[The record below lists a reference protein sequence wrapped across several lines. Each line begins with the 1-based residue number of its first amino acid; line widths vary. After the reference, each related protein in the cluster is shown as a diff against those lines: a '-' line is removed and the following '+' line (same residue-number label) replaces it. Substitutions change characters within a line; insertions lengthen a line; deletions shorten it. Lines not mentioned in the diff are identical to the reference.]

1 MGNVFL
7 HTLFNIYYSGHL
19 TLRDFAHSLRP
30 LLTSAADSSFGN
42 MMQQLQEKKNFPPE
56 EIKFD
61 APDAAD
67 AEEWEISSW
76 SALNLVPQ
84 SQSSAVDAGGEPA
97 AEQEEGEINEE
108 PENQDDPLLDDLMT
122 NLPDFYHLIP
132 KRHLNYNLKK

>member
-1 MGNVFL
+1 
-7 HTLFNIYYSGHL
+7 
-19 TLRDFAHSLRP
+19 
-30 LLTSAADSSFGN
+30 
-42 MMQQLQEKKNFPPE
+42 MMQQLEEKKNIPPE
-56 EIKFD
+56 EIRFD
-61 APDAAD
+61 APDAAG

-84 SQSSAVDAGGEPA
+84 SQSSAVDAGGETA

-108 PENQDDPLLDDLMT
+108 PQNQDDPLLEDLMT